1 MPLKEHLSKGLDFS
15 SECLFHI
22 VDMTFMINLD
32 DRSASREGEEIPS
45 HVARD
50 LVVSFKFSSG
60 FDNTSLCIAIKL
72 TEFHF
77 RVTRVNPRVSG
88 LRLQPA
94 SQVSIT
100 LKSLNRSSSRS
111 YYSHEK
117 CNYAG

>member
-72 TEFHF
+72 
-77 RVTRVNPRVSG
+77 VNSP
-88 LRLQPA
+88 
-94 SQVSIT
+94 
-100 LKSLNRSSSRS
+100 S
-111 YYSHEK
+111 Y
-117 CNYAG
+117 N